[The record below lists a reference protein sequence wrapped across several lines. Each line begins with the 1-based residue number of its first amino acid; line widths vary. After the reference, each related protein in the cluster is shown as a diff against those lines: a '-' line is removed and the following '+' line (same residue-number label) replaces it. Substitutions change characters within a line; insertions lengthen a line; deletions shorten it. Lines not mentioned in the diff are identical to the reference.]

1 MERTKNAGRNFIFGI
16 ILKIYQI
23 IMPFIMRT
31 IMIYY
36 IGIQYA
42 GLNNLFTSILQVL
55 NLAELGIGAAMIYA
69 MYEPI
74 AKGDNKKIC
83 ALLNLY
89 KKSFRW
95 IGLIILALGILAV
108 PFLKIFVSGTI
119 PEGVN
124 IYILYLMN
132 LSVTVLSYWL
142 YAYKNSLLF
151 ANQRTDVSSKVSIYT
166 STIQYCFQIIVLVYY
181 KNYYAYLAISIGVQ
195 ILNNI
200 WISKRVDKLYPEYKP
215 KGEVEAKTKKMI
227 KRRVFGL
234 ITNKI
239 GNTLL
244 NSIDSIIISSYFGLT
259 LLASY
264 QNYYFIITALIS
276 LIYIIYQ
283 SCLAGIGN
291 SLILESKRKN
301 YKDFNTMYFI
311 IIIMNIFSCS
321 CMLVLYQP
329 FISLWVGEE
338 YKLNFSLVLCLVVY
352 FYIYELEQLLGS
364 YKDAA
369 GIWYED
375 RFRPIITAIFNIV
388 LSLFLVGFWGIQGVK
403 IATILCMILI
413 SLPWLIN
420 NVFKYIFKKELKKEF
435 YIKLIK
441 YLLCSFI
448 ICYICY
454 LTSNLIEFTGIISFI
469 IKAILVV
476 IETIVLIWIF
486 FHRTK
491 EFKDVFNLIGRM
503 FKKDK
508 KYM

>member
-1 MERTKNAGRNFIFGI
+1 MQRTKNAGRNFIFGI

-31 IMIYY
+31 IMIYN

-55 NLAELGIGAAMIYA
+55 NLAELGVGAAMIYA

-74 AKGDNKKIC
+74 AKGDNKKTC

-95 IGLIILALGILAV
+95 IGLIILILGLLIV
-108 PFLKIFVSGTI
+108 PFLKIFVFGSI
-119 PEGVN
+119 PEGLN

-166 STIQYCFQIIVLVYY
+166 STIQYCLQIIALIYF
-181 KNYYAYLAISIGVQ
+181 KNYYAYLAISIFVQ

-200 WISKRVDKLYPEYKP
+200 WISKRVDKLYPQYKP
-215 KGEVEAKTKKMI
+215 DGEVETKTKKMI
-227 KRRVFGL
+227 RKRVLGL

-276 LIYIIYQ
+276 LIYIVYQ

-291 SLILESKRKN
+291 SLILENKRKN
-301 YKDFNTMYFI
+301 YNDFNTMYFI
-311 IIIMNIFSCS
+311 IIVINIFSCS
-321 CMLVLYQP
+321 CMLVLFQP
-329 FISLWVGEE
+329 FITLWVGEE
-338 YKLNFSLVLCLVVY
+338 YKLKFSLVLCLVIY
-352 FYIYELEQLLGS
+352 FYIYELEQLLGT

-388 LSLFLVGFWGIQGVK
+388 LSLILAKIWGIQGVK
-403 IATILCMILI
+403 VATIMCITLI

-420 NVFKYIFKKELKKEF
+420 NVFKYIFEKNFKKEF
-435 YIKLIK
+435 YLNLVK
-441 YLLCSFI
+441 YLVYSFV

-454 LTSNLIEFTGIISFI
+454 MTSTLIKFTGIVSFI
-469 IKAILVV
+469 IKTIVVV
-476 IETIVLIWIF
+476 IESITLICLF
-486 FHRTK
+486 FYKTK
-491 EFKDVFNLIGRM
+491 EFKKVINLIGKILKNR
-503 FKKDK
+503 
-508 KYM
+508 